1 MQTLSSQPHLTPGPR
16 AAAAVFLAGVCAFLQ
31 LYCTQPL
38 LPLFTSIFHVTKASA
53 GLTVSAAT
61 IAVAISAPFF
71 GALTERLA
79 RRRVILASILGMAIP
94 TLLAATATSLAQL
107 IVWRFLQGVM
117 VPGIVA
123 VLVTYIGEEWPP
135 HRVPFIMS
143 LYVSGTALGGFLG
156 RLTAGLLAD
165 WFSWRASFLA
175 LGLASFAGAAAVAA
189 WLPHGRPRPVSAS
202 VGTGGSDPLVKG
214 TGFSPYKQNP
224 ETARALAPE
233 GTRVH
238 QVRALFRL
246 PRLVATFAVGFNVLF
261 SLVAVFTWI
270 TFHLAAPPFSLS
282 TAALSSL
289 FFVYLVGLLVTPV
302 AGYLITRTG
311 LRTGIAAAM
320 LLSMLGVVL
329 TLAPSLPIVIL
340 GLALVCSGVFIAQT
354 ASQSFL
360 RIATPPESRVTGAG
374 IYMSFYYLG
383 GTAGGVVPSIFWSI
397 GKWPACV
404 AFILCAQSIALAIA
418 LFQLARSQTHPIHPG
433 IDVIGPKFGLLHPH
447 HHKPAPQPAPG
458 ESNRLG
464 KLIFGTLSFL
474 SCPVHHGACPTGN
487 PSQYMT

>member
-1 MQTLSSQPHLTPGPR
+1 MDPQPHQSHPAPGR
-16 AAAAVFLAGVCAFLQ
+16 GAAAAVFLAGVCAFLQ

-71 GALTERLA
+71 GALTERLP
-79 RRRVILASILGMAIP
+79 RRRVILASIVGMAIP
-94 TLLAATATSLAQL
+94 TLLAATATSLTQL

-117 VPGIVA
+117 VPGVVA

-135 HRVPFIMS
+135 DRVPFIIS

-156 RLTAGLLAD
+156 RLTAGLLAE
-165 WFSWRASFLA
+165 WFSWRVSFIA

-189 WLPHGRPRPVSAS
+189 WLPHGRPRPSVRVPQVRIFGPGIPKSAS
-202 VGTGGSDPLVKG
+202 SNSTRLGENHIPLKG
-214 TGFSPYKQNP
+214 TGFSPYNDQP
-224 ETARALAPE
+224 EVYGASAPE
-233 GTRVH
+233 GTRLH
-238 QVRALFRL
+238 QVRGPHGQVLVRGVEIRALFHL

-289 FFVYLVGLLVTPV
+289 FFVYLVGLVVTPA

-311 LRTGIAAAM
+311 LRAGIAAAM
-320 LLSMLGVVL
+320 LLSMLGVLL
-329 TLAPSLPIVIL
+329 TLAPSFIVVLI
-340 GLALVCSGVFIAQT
+340 GLAMVCSGVFIAQT

-374 IYMSFYYLG
+374 LYMTCYYLG
-383 GTAGGVVPSIFWSI
+383 GTAAGVVPAIFWSI

-404 AFILCAQSIALAIA
+404 AFILVTQSLALAIA
-418 LFQLARSQTHPIHPG
+418 LFSWRGAMPTQSIP
-433 IDVIGPKFGLLHPH
+433 
-447 HHKPAPQPAPG
+447 
-458 ESNRLG
+458 ES
-464 KLIFGTLSFL
+464 
-474 SCPVHHGACPTGN
+474 A
-487 PSQYMT
+487 